1 MTRTP
6 HPHSDSREAMSPEQ
20 KAVLA
25 VLLIPA
31 FASLLSVS
39 SVNVLL
45 TVIQE
50 SLGAS
55 ASGLQWVIAG
65 YSLVFGV
72 LLVAAGRAGD
82 VLGRARLFVIG
93 LTLFGL
99 GSLGCALAGS
109 ISLLNL
115 SRVVMGVGAGLFN
128 PQVTGMI
135 QRVFPGPMRGRA
147 FGWFGAAIGVSIAL
161 GPVMSGVL
169 LQVLGDD
176 VGWRVSF
183 AVNTPIAAAGVLAAW
198 KVLPASTWRGA
209 STQEAPGAPG
219 TPGLQGTGAQPV
231 GGGPLRA
238 DVDPVGMLLLA
249 TSMLLLMLPFVS
261 LGAEASGLASALGG
275 VACLGA
281 WTAWERWYLARGREP
296 MVDLRLFSRRSFS
309 GGCLVI
315 AVHFFGTTSI
325 WIVVAQYIQQG
336 LGRSALTTGIVGLPS
351 ALIGAV
357 LAPVVGRYVLRAGR
371 AMVLTG
377 IGVVIVGLAVSAWA
391 VEIQIDDS
399 HGVWVLALTLTLVGI
414 GQTLVVGPNQT
425 LSLMDVPLRYAGTAG
440 GVLQT
445 GQRLGTAMG
454 VAVISSLAFT
464 VAASSGWERALIIS
478 VLAII
483 ASLLVAGAVAVV
495 DIVGARRETRTD

>member
-31 FASLLSVS
+31 FASLLAVS
-39 SVNVLL
+39 SVNILL
-45 TVIQE
+45 TVIQD

-55 ASGLQWVIAG
+55 ASALQWVIAG
-65 YSLVFGV
+65 YSLVFGI

-99 GSLGCALAGS
+99 GSLGCALSGS
-109 ISLLNL
+109 IGLLNL
-115 SRVVMGVGAGLFN
+115 SRLVMGVGAGLFN

-135 QRVFPGPMRGRA
+135 QRIFPGPMRGRA
-147 FGWFGAAIGVSIAL
+147 FGWFGAAVGVSIAL

-169 LQVLGDD
+169 IQVLGDD
-176 VGWRVSF
+176 AGWRASF
-183 AVNTPIAAAGVLAAW
+183 AVNAPIAAAGVLAAW

-209 STQEAPGAPG
+209 SCVAAAD
-219 TPGLQGTGAQPV
+219 AQPV
-231 GGGPLRA
+231 DGGPRRA

-249 TSMLLLMLPFVS
+249 ISMLLLMLPFVS
-261 LGAEASGLASALGG
+261 LGAGTAGRVSALGG

-296 MVDLRLFSRRSFS
+296 MVDLRLFRLRSFS

-357 LAPVVGRYVLRAGR
+357 IAPVVGRYVLRAGR
-371 AMVLTG
+371 AMVLAG
-377 IGVVIVGLAVSAWA
+377 IGVVIVGLSLSAWA
-391 VEIQIDDS
+391 VDAQIDDS
-399 HGVWVLALTLTLVGI
+399 RGVWVLALTLTLVGI
-414 GQTLVVGPNQT
+414 GQSLVVGPNQT
-425 LSLMDVPLRYAGTAG
+425 LGLMDVPLRYAGTAG

-454 VAVISSLAFT
+454 VAVISSLAFA
-464 VAASSGWERALIIS
+464 VAASSGWERALVVS
-478 VLAII
+478 VLVII

-495 DIVGARRETRTD
+495 DIVGARHEARAD

>member
-1 MTRTP
+1 
-6 HPHSDSREAMSPEQ
+6 MSPEQ
-20 KAVLA
+20 RAVLA
-25 VLLIPA
+25 VLLIPT
-31 FASLLSVS
+31 FASLLAVS

-45 TVIQE
+45 TVIQD

-55 ASGLQWVIAG
+55 ASALQWVIAG

-93 LTLFGL
+93 LALFGL

-109 ISLLNL
+109 IGLLNL

-147 FGWFGAAIGVSIAL
+147 FGWFGAVVGVSVAL

-176 VGWRVSF
+176 AGWRASF

-198 KVLPASTWRGA
+198 RVLPAGTWQGA
-209 STQEAPGAPG
+209 PAESAPGA
-219 TPGLQGTGAQPV
+219 QAA
-231 GGGPLRA
+231 GGPRRA
-238 DVDPVGMLLLA
+238 DVDPVGMILLA
-249 TSMLLLMLPFVS
+249 ASMLLLMLPFVS
-261 LGAEASGLASALGG
+261 LGTGPAGLASALGA

-296 MVDLRLFSRRSFS
+296 MVDLRLFRQRSFS

-315 AVHFFGTTSI
+315 AVYFFGCTSI
-325 WIVVAQYIQQG
+325 WIVVAQYVQQG
-336 LGRSALTTGIVGLPS
+336 LGRSALTTGVVGLPS
-351 ALIGAV
+351 SLIGAV

-371 AMVLTG
+371 AMVLAG
-377 IGVVIVGLAVSAWA
+377 IGVVIAGLALTAGA
-391 VEIQIDDS
+391 VAAQLDDS
-399 HGVWVLALTLTLVGI
+399 HGVWVLALALALVGV
-414 GQTLVVGPNQT
+414 GQALVVSPNQT

-445 GQRLGTAMG
+445 GQRLGTATG
-454 VAVISSLAFT
+454 VAVISSLAFA
-464 VAASSGWERALIIS
+464 VAASSGWERALIVS
-478 VLAII
+478 VLVII
-483 ASLLVAGAVAVV
+483 ASLLVAGAVAVA
-495 DIVGARRETRTD
+495 DIVGARREARAG